1 MILKGSRIANIKHAR
16 QMAMHL
22 FKDEN
27 TQIEVWD
34 SIGGG
39 QDRQAVEQSLVDMQ
53 LMTKMTQGNTGI
65 YSVAINPREGEKMT
79 PEQWEQSVDAIEK
92 EFGFSGQM
100 RVMVYHEKEGRPHL
114 HVSWSLVDQEKGK
127 LLDPRQDRPRLQ
139 GVAIELEKEF
149 HHELTRR
156 TANDNTLEI
165 TDKDRAREAKT
176 GKSVKDRKTL
186 LSGLWRDTKSGEE
199 FIKAAQEQ
207 GYIIA
212 QGDRARIV
220 AVDRDGEPFG
230 LARQLPKLVKAK
242 DVRERLAGIDLPS
255 FAKAQELQAERTQE
269 ATEKVAERDSVEND
283 PHGTKILNDPL
294 EAAQERFA
302 GHKKAFQEQEAE
314 RLARDDGGK
323 SWETATGSR
332 DGETLSPDGTR
343 KQRKV
348 SANTLLGVMAAYTN
362 LSEQERQEIRQEL
375 QERFRKDQ
383 ETLEQRQKEQERD
396 EVDITDI
403 FGTRDSDLQDR
414 DIGNERD

>member
-1 MILKGSRIANIKHAR
+1 M
-16 QMAMHL
+16 
-22 FKDEN
+22 
-27 TQIEVWD
+27 
-34 SIGGG
+34 
-39 QDRQAVEQSLVDMQ
+39 
-53 LMTKMTQGNTGI
+53 
-65 YSVAINPREGEKMT
+65 
-79 PEQWEQSVDAIEK
+79 
-92 EFGFSGQM
+92 
-100 RVMVYHEKEGRPHL
+100 
-114 HVSWSLVDQEKGK
+114 
-127 LLDPRQDRPRLQ
+127 
-139 GVAIELEKEF
+139 
-149 HHELTRR
+149 
-156 TANDNTLEI
+156 
-165 TDKDRAREAKT
+165 
-176 GKSVKDRKTL
+176 
-186 LSGLWRDTKSGEE
+186 
-199 FIKAAQEQ
+199 
-207 GYIIA
+207 
-212 QGDRARIV
+212 

-255 FAKAQELQAERTQE
+255 FAKAQELQAERTQK
-269 ATEKVAERDSVEND
+269 ATEKAVERESAEND
-283 PHGTKILNDPL
+283 PDGTKILNDPL
-294 EAAQERFA
+294 EAAQERFV
-302 GHKKAFQEQEAE
+302 GHKKAFQEQEVE

-323 SWETATGSR
+323 SLETLTGFR